1 MGKVILDLA
10 MSLDGYIAGPSNIPE
25 RLHDWMF
32 PPSGEVTA
40 SNAAVMEE
48 SISSTGAIIM
58 GRGAYDLGDQ
68 FDGFAD
74 TPYQCVHIVLTH
86 ELPKKPAKGDTNF
99 VFVTN
104 GIESALA
111 QARAAAGD
119 KDIALG
125 GGADISQQYLDAGLV
140 DEIQIHLVPVLFG
153 SGLRLFDHLRNAPI
167 ELEGTGVI
175 DAAGVTHLKYR
186 VIK

>member
-1 MGKVILDLA
+1 
-10 MSLDGYIAGPSNIPE
+10 
-25 RLHDWMF
+25 
-32 PPSGEVTA
+32 
-40 SNAAVMEE
+40 
-48 SISSTGAIIM
+48 M

-74 TPYQCVHIVLTH
+74 TPYKCVHIVLTH
-86 ELPKKPAKGDTNF
+86 ETPKKPTKGDTTF
-99 VFVTN
+99 VFVSD

-125 GGADISQQYLDAGLV
+125 GGADISRQYLEAGLV
-140 DEIQIHLVPVLFG
+140 DEIQIHLVPVLF
-153 SGLRLFDHLRNAPI
+153 SNGLRLFEHLSNAPV
-167 ELEGTGVI
+167 ELESTRVI
-175 DAAGVTHLKYR
+175 ESTGVTHLQYR